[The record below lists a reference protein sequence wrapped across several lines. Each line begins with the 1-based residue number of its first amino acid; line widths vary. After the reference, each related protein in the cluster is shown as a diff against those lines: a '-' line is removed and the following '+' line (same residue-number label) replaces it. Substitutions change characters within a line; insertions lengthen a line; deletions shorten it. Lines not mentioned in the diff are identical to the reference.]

1 MVAQGDG
8 IHTSTEQRLRNGRS
22 DSGTSRRVFPIGHDK
37 IQGMLPANP
46 RESLINYITTR
57 TADYISNEQQFEHS
71 ANVERKDGSAN
82 RKTV

>member
-1 MVAQGDG
+1 
-8 IHTSTEQRLRNGRS
+8 
-22 DSGTSRRVFPIGHDK
+22 
-37 IQGMLPANP
+37 MLPANP